1 MKNILY
7 VRLTTTRPKKETG
20 FIRRTVS
27 LFGNDKKEKPYTL
40 SGIFD
45 ERLVRTGT
53 LMEYYLKDDPDMDD
67 IEKYHRDICDVM
79 RNNNYQIVAFEDKNT
94 AKNYEGTHLTG
105 DKCVLGN
112 EIGIIKNDMPDCIN
126 SFVGVILPDNIEEEL
141 LEVIA
146 DNFRYLIVYSH
157 ERDVRAKAAEHI
169 MKYNSTAVIT
179 ADKLYSLYDAKV
191 IISVNTGTSRPPE
204 GYPGKFIY
212 AYPSFSGHDDRV
224 CVNAYTE
231 NFTGIKLS
239 AAYFEALRLND

>member
-1 MKNILY
+1 MFYDGELRFLENILRKCHLQTA
-7 VRLTTTRPKKETG
+7 RLDP
-20 FIRRTVS
+20 
-27 LFGNDKKEKPYTL
+27 EKPLAEEFPYV
-40 SGIFD
+40 
-45 ERLVRTGT
+45 VRYAEQGKTFYD
-53 LMEYYLKDDPDMDD
+53 LFPD
-67 IEKYHRDICDVM
+67 IRPHTIYHITDASLCR
-79 RNNNYQIVAFEDKNT
+79 YIVL
-94 AKNYEGTHLTG
+94 HLTG